1 MTSYAWIAFNA
12 AVTMLKQLYKQL
24 HPSLLHNMKQR
35 GVGILYESVIEREE
49 RVQTGTNNNCYAAV
63 FISDSAGEEEEV
75 SDVITHDALIKL
87 TNISQLLHCCPL
99 DLSV

>member
-1 MTSYAWIAFNA
+1 
-12 AVTMLKQLYKQL
+12 MLVFYMSQ
-24 HPSLLHNMKQR
+24 SL
-35 GVGILYESVIEREE
+35 REE

-99 DLSV
+99 EPPSRILIRTDWNVITRAYKFKSF